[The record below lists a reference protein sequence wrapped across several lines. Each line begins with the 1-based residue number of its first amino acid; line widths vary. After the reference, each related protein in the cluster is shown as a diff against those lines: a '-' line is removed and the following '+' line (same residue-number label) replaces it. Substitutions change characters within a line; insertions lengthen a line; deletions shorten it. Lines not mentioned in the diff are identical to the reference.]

1 MVSLLIF
8 ITMETVV
15 GSLAVSSLPRTRYN
29 TCKFVAIYP
38 ASLQQ
43 FLVKLVSNLI
53 CISSEDHFHSV

>member
-1 MVSLLIF
+1 MVYLP
-8 ITMETVV
+8 ITMGTVV
-15 GSLAVSSLPRTRYN
+15 GSLPVSSSPRTRYN

-38 ASLQQ
+38 PSLQQ